1 MPLAGNVIAEY
12 LICFEGEIS
21 DSAMGKYL
29 EIYLLLLFLF
39 RHSEMFDL
47 FKFFF
52 DAFPLLSRTWPVH
65 HISKNYVLIMNLT
78 TTQLFFYFH

>member
-1 MPLAGNVIAEY
+1 MPLAGNVIAAY

-29 EIYLLLLFLF
+29 EINLVLLFLF

-47 FKFFF
+47 RKNLLFT
-52 DAFPLLSRTWPVH
+52 AFPLLSWTWPVH
-65 HISKNYVLIMNLT
+65 HISKTMYS
-78 TTQLFFYFH
+78 